1 MAKTIKKSKED
12 LKQWLLDFEA
22 KVGKG
27 VVVSLLIEDGAIE
40 FISVVDRSRYL
51 GEEHD
56 SEAEEPSIDLKE
68 AKKKVEPYALNVK
81 SYIG

>member
-1 MAKTIKKSKED
+1 MAKTIKKSAED

-27 VVVSLLIEDGAIE
+27 VVVSLLIEDGNID

-51 GEEHD
+51 GIDND
-56 SEAEEPSIDLKE
+56 SEGEEPSIDLKE
-68 AKKKVEPYALNVK
+68 SKKKVEPYALNVK
-81 SYIG
+81 NYIG